1 MITSG
6 LRSTVSVVA
15 MAALTLVMP
24 GMAFAQDAE
33 PGVGELNAEDS
44 TADYIIVT
52 GTRAS
57 LAKGIDVKRQS
68 DQFVDTVVAEDIGK
82 LPDVNIAE
90 SLQRISGVQIQ
101 RSLGEGTQVSIR
113 GLNQNITLAN
123 GREVVDAAGRGGSGV
138 DSLGTG
144 SYGLL
149 AQLPSEII
157 QRLDVTKLA
166 AASDIEGAL
175 SGTVNIITA
184 RPLASSQNVRAF
196 SMEGLYNDIAGSKGF
211 RSSALISQH
220 ITDNLAGL
228 LNISYSDREIR
239 DESVFSFAGFT
250 PLTAA
255 FDTGATRNTLGPGG
269 ESLSR
274 DPNGDGTPGFFIA
287 DIRNTEISDNRK
299 RLGVNG
305 TLQWAANDQSEYSF
319 DFLYSRQKIDRL
331 RDWFA
336 LPLSANGNAYSALN
350 FSPTETVISGVVR
363 SPFRGDSETFK
374 ATGTTIASGLNGNWV
389 LGRLNLS
396 ADLSYSRSK
405 QIGFQ
410 KFVRL
415 TSKSSYNV
423 PFFLNAGDVPNFQI
437 PAGVNLTDPSLFN
450 FTNFFDNSDTALSEL
465 KAARMD
471 GKLSVNS
478 RIFKNV
484 KIGWRLSELNVDL
497 AANKTQLTGA
507 ISANTVPDA
516 FRSTNIDILKGVSGY
531 QVYPLLIPVVTTPGR
546 ALACEIRG
554 STCIP
559 EVRLPLASYDT
570 KEKNFS
576 AYIQADIESQLGG
589 VDISGNVGG
598 RYVDTRFEANGSRNA
613 AGGAILPVN
622 TVKKYNHFLPSAAF
636 KFIVSEN
643 LLFRL
648 GAAKVIAR
656 PNSASQNPGVSLNS
670 TPPFVG
676 NAGNAELDPF
686 RATQYDLSTEFY
698 FRPQSILSL
707 GLFKKDLRS
716 FIVQKS
722 SIEIYDGNSYNVNR
736 PVNGAN
742 AKIKGIEMLFQMPFD
757 FLPSPLDGLGTTN
770 SYSYI
775 DSQTNGVNIRT
786 GEPLPITGLSKHNVN
801 ATVYWEKGPLG
812 FRVAYNWRS
821 KYLESIGPG
830 GSGVFFDSIDN
841 LSLSAR
847 FQITDQFSIDA
858 QANNVLDSRIR
869 KFGGVEDATLL
880 YGLNGRTFSLGL
892 RGKF

>member
-1 MITSG
+1 MKNAG
-6 LRSTVSVVA
+6 LRTTGSAVV
-15 MAALTLVMP
+15 ALTLATAMSSA
-24 GMAFAQDAE
+24 AFAQDAGASKGNSGGTE
-33 PGVGELNAEDS
+33 PAVDE
-44 TADYIIVT
+44 IIVT

-57 LAKGIDVKRQS
+57 LAKAIDVKRLS

-90 SLQRISGVQIQ
+90 SLQRVSGVQMQ

-123 GREVVDAAGRGGSGV
+123 GREIVDAAGRGGSGV

-157 QRLDVTKLA
+157 QRLVVTKLA

-175 SGTVNIITA
+175 SGTVNIVTA
-184 RPLASSQNVRAF
+184 RPLASSKNVRAF
-196 SMEGLYNDIAGSKGF
+196 SIEGLYNDIAGSTGF
-211 RSSALISQH
+211 RGSALFSQN

-228 LNISYSDREIR
+228 LSVSYSDRNIR

-250 PLTAA
+250 PLTAS
-255 FDTGATRNTLGPGG
+255 FDAGATRNTLGPAGA
-269 ESLSR
+269 SLSR
-274 DPNGDGTPGFFIA
+274 DPNGDGVPGFFIA

-299 RLGVNG
+299 RLGINT
-305 TLQWAANDQSEYSF
+305 TLQWRPSDSSEYSF
-319 DFLYSRQKIDRL
+319 DLLYSRQKIDRL
-331 RDWFA
+331 RDWYA
-336 LPLSANGNAYSALN
+336 VPLSGNGNAYSAIS

-363 SPFRGDSETFK
+363 SPLRGDSETFK
-374 ATGTTIASGLNGNWV
+374 ATGTTIASGINGKWAFG
-389 LGRLNLS
+389 LLDLS
-396 ADLSYSRSK
+396 ADLSYSRSE
-405 QIGFQ
+405 QVGYQ

-415 TSKSSYNV
+415 TSKTSYNI
-423 PFFLNAGDVPNFQI
+423 PFSLNSGDVPNFQI
-437 PAGVNLTDPSLFN
+437 PSGVDLTDPSLFN

-471 GKLSVNS
+471 ATINIDSNILKSL
-478 RIFKNV
+478 RF
-484 KIGWRLSELNVDL
+484 GWRLSNLNVDL

-516 FRSTNIDILKGVSGY
+516 FRLTRIDILKGVSGY
-531 QVYPLLIPVVTTPGR
+531 QSYPILIPVVTTSNR
-546 ALACEIRG
+546 KLACEIRG
-554 STCIP
+554 TTCTP
-559 EVRLPLASYDT
+559 EIRLPLASYNT
-570 KEKNFS
+570 EEQNSS
-576 AYIQADIESQLGG
+576 AYIQADIDSYIGG
-589 VDISGNVGG
+589 IEITGNFGA
-598 RYVDTRFEANGSRNA
+598 RYIDTRFEANGSRNA
-613 AGGAILPVN
+613 AGGTILPVN
-622 TVKKYNHFLPSAAF
+622 TVKEYNDILPSAAF
-636 KFIVSEN
+636 KFVVSKK
-643 LLFRL
+643 LLFRV

-686 RATQYDLSTEFY
+686 QATQYDVSAEYY
-698 FRPQSILSL
+698 FRPQSLVSI
-707 GLFKKDLRS
+707 GLFKKDLKS

-722 SIEIYDGNSYNVNR
+722 SVEIYDGNSYNVNR
-736 PVNGAN
+736 PVNGAD
-742 AKIKGIEMLFQMPFD
+742 AKINGIEMLFQMPFD
-757 FLPSPLDGLGTTN
+757 FLPSPMDGFGTINT
-770 SYSYI
+770 YSYI
-775 DSQTNGVNIRT
+775 DSETKDINIRT
-786 GEPLPITGLSKHNVN
+786 GAPLPITGLSKHNLN
-801 ATVYWEKGPLG
+801 TTLYWEKGRWNL
-812 FRVAYNWRS
+812 RAAYNWRG

-830 GSGVFFDSIDN
+830 GSGVFFDSGDN

-847 FQITDQFSIDA
+847 VQITDELSLDV

-880 YGLNGRTFSLGL
+880 YGMNGRTFSIGL

>member
-1 MITSG
+1 MRMPA
-6 LRSTVSVVA
+6 LRMTGSAVA
-15 MAALTLVMP
+15 MLAVAWAAP
-24 GMAFAQDAE
+24 GAAFAQVVG
-33 PGVGELNAEDS
+33 PNVGERGSEEVAVDE
-44 TADYIIVT
+44 IVVT
-52 GTRAS
+52 GTRVS
-57 LAKGIDVKRQS
+57 LAKAIDVKRQS
-68 DQFVDTVVAEDIGK
+68 QQFVDTVVAEDIGK

-90 SLQRISGVQIQ
+90 SLQRVSGVQMQ

-184 RPLASSQNVRAF
+184 RPLASSKNVRAF
-196 SMEGLYNDIAGSKGF
+196 SLEGLYNDLARSKGF
-211 RSSALISQH
+211 RGSALVSQH
-220 ITDNLAGL
+220 ITENLAGL
-228 LNISYSDREIR
+228 LNVSYSDRDIR

-255 FDTGATRNTLGPGG
+255 FDAGATKNTLGPGG
-269 ESLSR
+269 QPLSR
-274 DPNGDGTPGFFIA
+274 DPNGDGVPGFFIA

-299 RLGVNG
+299 RFGVNT
-305 TLQWAANDQSEYSF
+305 TLQWSANDNSEYSF

-336 LPLSANGNAYSALN
+336 VPLSASGSAYSALA
-350 FSPTETVISGVVR
+350 FSPTETVISGIVR
-363 SPFRGDSETFK
+363 SPLRGDSETFK
-374 ATGTTIASGLNGNWV
+374 ATGTTIASGINGNWK
-389 LGRLNLS
+389 LGRLDLS

-415 TSKSSYNV
+415 TSKTPYEI
-423 PFFLNAGDVPNFQI
+423 PFALNAGSVPSFRI
-437 PAGVNLTDPSLFN
+437 PAGVNLTDPSSFN

-465 KAARMD
+465 RAARMD
-471 GKLSVNS
+471 GAFSVGSGFLKALKL
-478 RIFKNV
+478 
-484 KIGWRLSELNVDL
+484 GWRLSKLDVDL

-507 ISANTVPDA
+507 VSANTVPDA
-516 FRSTNIDILKGVSGY
+516 FRLTTLDILRGVSGY
-531 QVYPLLIPVVTTPGR
+531 QSYPLLVPVVTSPTR
-546 ALACEIRG
+546 KLACEIRG
-554 STCIP
+554 VSCTP
-559 EVRLPLASYDT
+559 EIRLPLASYDT
-570 KEKNFS
+570 KEKNLS
-576 AYIQADIESQLGG
+576 AYLQADIESSLGG
-589 VDISGNVGG
+589 IDLSGNFGV

-613 AGGAILPVN
+613 AGGTILPVN
-622 TVKKYNHFLPSAAF
+622 TQKKYNHILPSAAF
-636 KFIVSEN
+636 KLIVSDQ
-643 LLFRL
+643 LLFRV

-656 PNSASQNPGVSLNS
+656 PNSVNQNPGVSLNS

-686 RATQYDLSTEFY
+686 RANQYDISAEFY
-698 FRPQSILSL
+698 FRPQSLLSL
-707 GLFKKDLRS
+707 GLFQKDLKS

-757 FLPSPLDGLGTTN
+757 FLPSPLDGFGTINT
-770 SYSYI
+770 YSFI
-775 DSQTNGVNIRT
+775 ESHTKDINIRT
-786 GEPLPITGLSKHNVN
+786 GARLPITGLSKHNVN
-801 ATVYWEKGPLG
+801 TTLYWEKGPLSL
-812 FRVAYNWRS
+812 RAAYNWRS
-821 KYLESIGPG
+821 KYLENIGPG
-830 GSGVFFDSIDN
+830 GSGVFFDALNN

-847 FQITDQFSIDA
+847 VQITSQFSFDI
-858 QANNVLDSRIR
+858 QANNVLNSRIR

-880 YGLNGRTFSLGL
+880 YGLNGRTFSLGV
-892 RGKF
+892 RGRF